1 MYNGQIFALLGHN
14 GAGKTSLINILTQN
28 ASTTTG
34 GAVIYDKDINF
45 DEDFMTPEVAPTST
59 DFIKMGNQPLRNPH

>member
-1 MYNGQIFALLGHN
+1 MWAPQTDLVNNLKGEE
-14 GAGKTSLINILTQN
+14 
-28 ASTTTG
+28 TTDLRL
-34 GAVIYDKDINF
+34 VDQKKDINF